1 LLTITF
7 NSGVQKGGTTSIA
20 HYLKENH
27 DACFSDPRAVISQG
41 EGKESHFFD
50 NFKTYNSSGLEYYQR
65 VFEHCAGKQ
74 LIVDGTPEFMKTGQR
89 IFDTY
94 TKHGSLDKLK
104 LIISLREPVSRE
116 ISWYHHRLRDCP
128 EQEYA
133 RPVCKAETKEPI
145 PFLSVTQSELAW
157 KLENNETRNVYGTYA
172 QYLNVFFE
180 LFDRKN
186 ILILSYEEAK
196 SDQKALLQRIH
207 KFLDLPGKPKGLPH
221 ENSDKGTHDMP
232 PCVVQRALARRF
244 APYNEAL
251 FALLEANPGPK
262 MEQRPFPKF
271 KNKCFDEDFAA
282 DEPDPFQKT
291 LPKPSKHII
300 PIVLIAGAQQTL
312 TTAVSKYC
320 TTIMKGCQVAGDD
333 DESSTASHFFDNSN
347 NFKKGLSFYQ
357 SMFEHCASN
366 DTTVIDASADLI
378 LYPRRVRELYE
389 LQGNAETV
397 KIIFILRD
405 PVYREVEAFQNR
417 VLKCKKDDDASS
429 DVCSKDG
436 NPVAFEP
443 FIEQKVITKLQ
454 NKNFHNMVGVY
465 ATYLTT
471 WFEVWN
477 RKQILILRYEEFENR
492 PKIFLG
498 RIHNFLRIQTPAKA
512 NDLGLVSP
520 KTESSCAIRQKL
532 SSHFAE
538 HNEALYAL
546 LEANPGPEMEQKPF
560 PKFDTHE
567 CKS

>member
-1 LLTITF
+1 
-7 NSGVQKGGTTSIA
+7 
-20 HYLKENH
+20 
-27 DACFSDPRAVISQG
+27 
-41 EGKESHFFD
+41 
-50 NFKTYNSSGLEYYQR
+50 
-65 VFEHCAGKQ
+65 
-74 LIVDGTPEFMKTGQR
+74 
-89 IFDTY
+89 
-94 TKHGSLDKLK
+94 
-104 LIISLREPVSRE
+104 
-116 ISWYHHRLRDCP
+116 
-128 EQEYA
+128 
-133 RPVCKAETKEPI
+133 
-145 PFLSVTQSELAW
+145 
-157 KLENNETRNVYGTYA
+157 
-172 QYLNVFFE
+172 
-180 LFDRKN
+180 
-186 ILILSYEEAK
+186 
-196 SDQKALLQRIH
+196 
-207 KFLDLPGKPKGLPH
+207 
-221 ENSDKGTHDMP
+221 
-232 PCVVQRALARRF
+232 VVQRALARRF

-251 FALLEANPGPK
+251 YALLEANPGPK
-262 MEQRPFPKF
+262 MELRPFPKF

-300 PIVLIAGAQQTL
+300 PNVLIAGAQQTL
-312 TTAVSKYC
+312 TTAVSNYC
-320 TTIMKGCQVAGDD
+320 TTMMKGCQVAGDD

-357 SMFEHCASN
+357 SMYEHCASN
-366 DTTVIDASADLI
+366 ETTVIDASADLI

-405 PVYREVEAFQNR
+405 PVHREIETFQNR
-417 VLKCKKDDDASS
+417 ALKCKKDDNASS

-436 NPVAFEP
+436 KPVAFEP
-443 FIEQKVITKLQ
+443 FIEQKVISKLQ

-477 RKQILILRYEEFENR
+477 RKQILILRYEELENR

-498 RIHNFLRIQTPAKA
+498 RIHDFLGIQTPAKA
-512 NDLGLVSP
+512 NGLGLVGP
-520 KTESSCAIRQKL
+520 KTESSCAIRQKM

-546 LEANPGPEMEQKPF
+546 LEAKPGPEMEQKPF